1 MLVAGMALSQPAMAA
16 QWSSAP
22 KFCLPTSGVRW
33 NTEAE
38 REPCHC
44 PPQSKCPQPLNLK
57 PSDLMFYVSRE
68 LLSTADWA
76 TKWQDSFTIS
86 GSNVPA
92 LVNGSEKPEAVF
104 AMNNDQLM
112 TLLGL
117 PKNWVDGSQIV
128 SYDGTQS
135 AAVLK
140 NNIAVTSKSGGDD
153 LISELLTMPFQLI
166 NQCCDNP
173 CGANSGLTLQIK
185 ETSVAKPYADDFGL
199 KLDQSTATK
208 ITADLVTLEGK
219 LEALKNSADIVE
231 ATKSIGVAL
240 KAYVAKQGD
249 NKLLDDLRDNTD
261 DFEKLVDELPDGF
274 RKDNKLILKDI
285 SELNISAANEFTKR
299 TKPPKNI
306 TVDSIICAASLN
318 TTVIRE
324 GCILSG
330 TPITL
335 TDGTTKPIEAL
346 KVGDQLQS
354 HNGTATILAKSKFS
368 QREDTMYSINKGEAF
383 FTVEHPILTTQ
394 GWKSVDATVTSVT
407 GDTIIVGSLAVG
419 DVLLLA
425 GGKELT
431 VTSIDKKPL
440 TNGVDAYNLS
450 LTGDGSFVAQGFIMK
465 GFKKMQMHY

>member
-1 MLVAGMALSQPAMAA
+1 MLRIFSGIMLVAVMALTQPAMAA
-16 QWSSAP
+16 RWSSAP
-22 KFCLPTSGVRW
+22 KFCSPTSAVRW

-44 PPQSKCPQPLNLK
+44 PPQSSCPKTINV
-57 PSDLMFYVSRE
+57 SYGDITFYV
-68 LLSTADWA
+68 T
-76 TKWQDSFTIS
+76 QDHDSYTIS
-86 GSNVPA
+86 GSAVPA
-92 LVNGSEKPEAVF
+92 LSNGSVAPVSVLSMGGDALI
-104 AMNNDQLM
+104 N
-112 TLLGL
+112 LLGI
-117 PKNWVDGSQIV
+117 NRNVDRYGNVTWNTHI
-128 SYDGTQS
+128 T
-135 AAVLK
+135 AVMQP
-140 NNIAVTSKSGGDD
+140 KSGEET
-153 LISELLTMPFQLI
+153 LKMPLPI
-166 NQCCDNP
+166 VNQCCDNP
-173 CGANSGLTLQIK
+173 CPASNTLQVK
-185 ETSVAKPYADDFGL
+185 DLTVTKPYPEDFGL
-199 KLDQSTATK
+199 FLDATK
-208 ITADLVTLEGK
+208 VNKIKKDLEEFEKRLDKVADKELIALSQDIRPALDDFFDKRADTNLLNPLIEKTESFNDLADKLTLSFRQDNKTVLDEITALNL
-219 LEALKNSADIVE
+219 SARQE
-231 ATKSIGVAL
+231 
-240 KAYVAKQGD
+240 
-249 NKLLDDLRDNTD
+249 RD
-261 DFEKLVDELPDGF
+261 
-274 RKDNKLILKDI
+274 
-285 SELNISAANEFTKR
+285 KR
-299 TKPPKNI
+299 TKPPE
-306 TVDSIICAASLN
+306 TVTISSLTCAAPPA
-318 TTVIRE
+318 TKDVDVIRE
-324 GCILSG
+324 GCIFSG

-335 TDGTTKPIEAL
+335 ADGTTKPIEAL